1 MNLRFIS
8 LALPLYLLSCSSV
21 FGATDNQPSVI
32 DSSTVTDAVGMLA
45 VVLAVIV
52 ALGWMAKRFTV
63 QGGGSNVNF
72 DVLGMLRLGPR
83 ERLLLVRVGDSQVLL
98 GVTAN
103 AINSLQVLPKEV
115 ELSQL
120 KHSEDDAAKRSGTF
134 QDVLANVLGN
144 RGAS

>member
-1 MNLRFIS
+1 MNFRLTS
-8 LALPLYLLSCSSV
+8 LLAPLGLLSCSTV
-21 FGATDNQPSVI
+21 FAATDNQPSVI
-32 DSSTVTDAVGMLA
+32 DSSTITDTVGMLA

-52 ALGWMAKRFTV
+52 ALGWFVKRYTV

-83 ERLLLVRVGDSQVLL
+83 EKLLLVRVGDSQVLL

-103 AINSLQVLPKEV
+103 AINSLQVLPKEL
-115 ELSQL
+115 ELSAPT
-120 KHSEDDAAKRSGTF
+120 HAEGEPVKRAGAF

>member
-1 MNLRFIS
+1 MNFRLTS
-8 LALPLYLLSCSSV
+8 LLAPLGLLSCSTV
-21 FGATDNQPSVI
+21 FAATDNQPSVI
-32 DSSTVTDAVGMLA
+32 DSSTITEAVGMLA

-52 ALGWMAKRFTV
+52 ALGWFVKRYTV

-83 ERLLLVRVGDSQVLL
+83 EKLLLVRVGDSQVLL

-103 AINSLQVLPKEV
+103 AINSLQVLPKEL
-115 ELSQL
+115 ELCAP
-120 KHSEDDAAKRSGTF
+120 KHAEGEPVKRAGAF

>member
-1 MNLRFIS
+1 MNFRLTS
-8 LALPLYLLSCSSV
+8 LLAPLGLLSCSSV
-21 FGATDNQPSVI
+21 FAATDNQPSVI
-32 DSSTVTDAVGMLA
+32 DSSTITEAVGMLA

-52 ALGWMAKRFTV
+52 ALGWFVKRYTV

-83 ERLLLVRVGDSQVLL
+83 EKLLLVRVGDSQVLL

-103 AINSLQVLPKEV
+103 AINSLQVLPKEL
-115 ELSQL
+115 ELSAP
-120 KHSEDDAAKRSGTF
+120 KHAEGEPVKRAGAF

>member
-1 MNLRFIS
+1 MNFRLTS
-8 LALPLYLLSCSSV
+8 LLAPLGLLSCSTV
-21 FGATDNQPSVI
+21 FAATDNQPSVI
-32 DSSTVTDAVGMLA
+32 DSSTITEAVGMLA

-52 ALGWMAKRFTV
+52 ALGWFVKRYTV

-83 ERLLLVRVGDSQVLL
+83 EKLLLVRVGDSQVLL

-103 AINSLQVLPKEV
+103 AINSLQVLPKEL